1 MGRGCEEG
9 KEEDTVERQQDVGS
23 REPILEEVQQ
33 NHKAL
38 NQTYTVA
45 YTPSVTGLGFN
56 AENHIIIGT
65 VKLWIIEEG

>member
-38 NQTYTVA
+38 KMDQGITASAARN
-45 YTPSVTGLGFN
+45 
-56 AENHIIIGT
+56 
-65 VKLWIIEEG
+65 

>member
-33 NHKAL
+33 NH
-38 NQTYTVA
+38 
-45 YTPSVTGLGFN
+45 
-56 AENHIIIGT
+56 
-65 VKLWIIEEG
+65 